1 MKAADA
7 VEPAAEPVPEVPG
20 GGEGFVLE
28 EVEMKGFMRY
38 LARTDPPIR
47 FPEKFTVIT
56 GQTGAGKTSIL
67 DAITFAL
74 YKATTRTDEGV
85 RIADVCRPGGYVRVA
100 FLQGDSRYEVKR
112 GFTNRGDP
120 YLEVA
125 RDGEALG
132 GTIPEKERVVLDV
145 VGLDYVGFRNST
157 FVRQEEMKEL
167 GSEVGSRRLEIF
179 QKLFRLETFE
189 KAQALAKQKHDEV
202 RALVD
207 AKTVEIRTRLERV
220 EKLPAAREHAA
231 ALDRE
236 LAGQR
241 ERLEGLESRVVAAK
255 EEVDDLTTRHE
266 VYVASEAK
274 ERDARRR
281 LAGLEDRIAK
291 AAAQAD
297 AAERLKAQI
306 ALLEEA
312 TKDFDRLQ
320 DEGDRLKDVQQRHQ
334 LTMVR
339 RDGQFQIKDRLRR
352 EHERKLGE
360 LSARLFELEGRIAGL
375 STDVAI
381 EDAFPL
387 LRTEGALGERIARIE
402 KELGWLADREDLVRE
417 LAFERRKAEVQL
429 EDVRAKTARVNVDSL
444 RLSDLRERIADL
456 KEGIRT
462 EDAAFHGQV
471 VAIDA
476 EIDKL
481 DRDIGRIGFT
491 DDARKR
497 LGEIRDAVASLKP
510 QREQLEAAKRRLR
523 ELGDA
528 SAVVEDLRAQAAQ
541 LATEANDLQAYV
553 AALRADEERYALGRD
568 NVDRVRREL
577 EDARRDAYLREG
589 QLAQLREQIR
599 EIEADAERLEAAGR
613 ELEALA
619 GHKEVL
625 GILKDGGNFGIEDLQ
640 TTLNMWYPRGLEMFG
655 SELGGAL
662 VKGVF
667 KTLSNAEAQRI
678 YIDEV
683 SGKVR
688 DVNVAIAMAKG
699 RCGRE
704 EAERSVRRIEEHG
717 ETVFGLSREDLLRL
731 PNRRFFRIRGLAEF
745 GDYRLPG
752 AGFEG
757 VGYVYL
763 PYDVN
768 GNLLRDGGRPLERER
783 YVEYLRTAL
792 PERYMRSRH
801 WDFVKRDFLFNPGW
815 GEPEPLAP

>member
-1 MKAADA
+1 
-7 VEPAAEPVPEVPG
+7 
-20 GGEGFVLE
+20 
-28 EVEMKGFMRY
+28 MKGFMRY

-100 FLQGDSRYEVKR
+100 FLQGDSRYAVKR

-189 KAQALAKQKHDEV
+189 KAQALAKEKHDEV
-202 RALVD
+202 RALFD
-207 AKTVEIRTRLERV
+207 AKTVEIRTRLEHV
-220 EKLPAAREHAA
+220 EKLPGAREQAA
-231 ALDRE
+231 GLDRE

-255 EEVDDLTTRHE
+255 EDVDELTTRHE
-266 VYVASEAK
+266 AYVASEAK
-274 ERDARRR
+274 ERDERRR
-281 LAGLEDRIAK
+281 LAGLEDRISK

-306 ALLEEA
+306 ALFEEA

-339 RDGQFQIKDRLRR
+339 RDGQFQIKERLRR

-387 LRTEGALGERIARIE
+387 LRTEGALGERVARIE
-402 KELGWLADREDLVRE
+402 MELGWLADREDLVRE

-510 QREQLEAAKRRLR
+510 QREQLEAAKRKLR

-541 LATEANDLQAYV
+541 LAIEANELQTHV

-599 EIEADAERLEAAGR
+599 EIEADAERLEAAGK

-619 GHKEVL
+619 GQKEVL
-625 GILKDGGNFGIEDLQ
+625 GILKDGVFHK
-640 TTLNMWYPRGLEMFG
+640 
-655 SELGGAL
+655 
-662 VKGVF
+662 KGVVMF
-667 KTLSNAEAQRI
+667 AIHQLLPALEVEASANLDDLTDGRFTKIRLETFEEGKGHGVRILVEGVDSKWHDVAEFSGGEKTQINAALRFAIAKELASMPQVGRTYGRMKTLF
-678 YIDEV
+678 IDEGDLGSLDTEV
-683 SGKVR
+683 SRDLFVQKLFRMGQFFEKVILITHLAE
-688 DVNVAIAMAKG
+688 VAEKFP
-699 RCGRE
+699 
-704 EAERSVRRIEEHG
+704 S
-717 ETVFGLSREDLLRL
+717 
-731 PNRRFFRIRGLAEF
+731 RIRVAMT
-745 GDYRLPG
+745 P
-752 AGFEG
+752 
-757 VGYVYL
+757 
-763 PYDVN
+763 
-768 GNLLRDGGRPLERER
+768 ERESR
-783 YVEYLRTAL
+783 VEIL
-792 PERYMRSRH
+792 P
-801 WDFVKRDFLFNPGW
+801 
-815 GEPEPLAP
+815 